1 MIMNKNYLEDKEY
14 VKSLK
19 VEVMGIVLN
28 FKCMLDYVDSDLIPN
43 ATYEDRWEGIERHAD
58 LMIKYIKKIYDRSF
72 MSMVTFK
79 TLLFSENDFVD
90 SVFGEDVLKYN
101 IFMGLVQAFFTGEIN
116 TSAEVC
122 NVIYTHYNGIVLNN
136 SLDKYRYEDDKVKMI
151 EVYVNTVGL
160 GKEEEEK

>member
-14 VKSLK
+14 VKNLK
-19 VEVMGIVLN
+19 VEVMSIVLN

-58 LMIKYIKKIYDRSF
+58 LMIKYVKKI
-72 MSMVTFK
+72 MSIFTFK
-79 TLLFSENDFVD
+79 TLLFSDESYFVD
-90 SVFGEDVLKYN
+90 SIFGKDNLKYN
-101 IFMGLVQAFFTGEIN
+101 IFMGLVQAIFAGEIN

-122 NVIYTHYNGIVLNN
+122 NVIYTHYNGIILNN
-136 SLDKYRYEDDKVKMI
+136 SLDNYKYEDDKVKMI

-160 GKEEEEK
+160 GKEEEK